1 MVLEVIETSTM
12 SEMIGSPTI
21 TTTATKT
28 EEDAV
33 DTITTEGIN
42 EVEVVV
48 TITTTT
54 EDPIRI
60 TEA

>member
-12 SEMIGSPTI
+12 AEMIGYLTI

-28 EEDAV
+28 EEDVV

-54 EDPIRI
+54 EDRIRT

>member
-60 TEA
+60 IEA